1 MVIGFFSL
9 AGHHKGNARLLTR
22 STGLTVILAI
32 GICSIIYLTW
42 FLPGFSVKTGFERFI
57 PTGSA
62 KTEVETE
69 VEIHWDKSPRRL
81 IVFGDSWSDN
91 GQYPIDPPP
100 KELMPERDEAR
111 GKAWT
116 EWLCAAVF
124 HRHSMCSISANTILR
139 SLALI
144 MTTSQGLC
152 LNHGTAASVGP
163 LLTVIFS
170 IAHS

>member
-22 STGLTVILAI
+22 STGFTVILAL
-32 GICSIIYLTW
+32 GICSIVYLTW
-42 FLPGFSVKTGFERFI
+42 FLPGFSVKTGLERFI

-62 KTEVETE
+62 KTQVETE

-111 GKAWT
+111 GQLWT
-116 EWLCAAVF
+116 EWLCTAVC
-124 HRHSMCSISANTILR
+124 HPHSIRIICANTILR
-139 SLALI
+139 YRVLI
-144 MTTSQGLC
+144 MTTSHGLC

>member
-9 AGHHKGNARLLTR
+9 AGHHKGNSKFLTR
-22 STGLTVILAI
+22 STGFTAILAI
-32 GICSIIYLTW
+32 GICSIVYLTW
-42 FLPGFSVKTGFERFI
+42 FLPGFSVKTGLERFI
-57 PTGSA
+57 PIGSA
-62 KTEVETE
+62 KTEIGIE
-69 VEIHWDKSPRRL
+69 EIYWDESPRRL

-100 KELMPERDEAR
+100 KDLMPVRDEAR
-111 GKAWT
+111 GKVWT

-124 HRHSMCSISANTILR
+124 YPHSKCSIFANTVLR
-139 SLALI
+139 SLVLT

-152 LNHGTAASVGP
+152 LNRGTADSVGP
-163 LLTVIFS
+163 LWTVIFS

>member
-9 AGHHKGNARLLTR
+9 AGHRKGNARLLTR
-22 STGLTVILAI
+22 STGFTVILAI

-42 FLPGFSVKTGFERFI
+42 FLPGFSVKTGLERFI
-57 PTGSA
+57 PTESA
-62 KTEVETE
+62 RPE
-69 VEIHWDKSPRRL
+69 VEIHWDESPRRF

-111 GKAWT
+111 GKVWT

-124 HRHSMCSISANTILR
+124 DHHSICSISANTILR
-139 SLALI
+139 SLVLI
-144 MTTSQGLC
+144 MTTSHGLC
-152 LNHGTAASVGP
+152 LSHGTAASVGP

-170 IAHS
+170 TAHS